1 MEEENDRFWG
11 QCHLRLLLR
20 YQTETGSDS
29 VQLFSQLAEG
39 WVPGTRS
46 ALPESRAVRFA
57 MDELLGDGS
66 YMETFGALRAE
77 CLHLGADVSTR
88 IALNLS
94 MDRFWPEIRIE
105 MDRLLR
111 TGEMAGTNIQASFQ

>member
-1 MEEENDRFWG
+1 MEEEDNRFWG

-20 YQTETGSDS
+20 YQTEIGSDS
-29 VQLFSQLAEG
+29 VQLFNQLAKG
-39 WVPGTRS
+39 WVPGTPS
-46 ALPESRAVRFA
+46 GLPDSCAVMIA
-57 MDELLGDGS
+57 MDELHGNGS

-105 MDRLLR
+105 VDRLLR
-111 TGEMAGTNIQASFQ
+111 TGEIARTSGQSGAE